1 MSKQEIRDSS
11 NKLVGY
17 IEEQS
22 NGDQKA
28 YDTMNRH
35 KGTYD
40 SSANK
45 TYKPNNNLVGSGNQL
60 VMLVYD
66 R

>member
-1 MSKQEIRDSS
+1 MSKQEIRDSH

-17 IEEQS
+17 IEDQG
-22 NGDQKA
+22 NGKLKA

-40 SSANK
+40 ESSDK
-45 TYKPNNNLVGSGNQL
+45 TYKPNNSLVGSGNQL
-60 VMLVYD
+60 VMLIFD
-66 R
+66 

>member
-1 MSKQEIRDSS
+1 MSKQEIRDSH

-17 IEEQS
+17 IEDQG
-22 NGDQKA
+22 NGKHKA

-40 SSANK
+40 ASVDK
-45 TYKPNNNLVGSGNQL
+45 TYKPNNSLVGSGNQL
-60 VMLVYD
+60 VMLIFE
-66 R
+66 